1 MKCRLCQIITPLSA
15 SVPVPRPLSGELHP
29 PVPQP
34 GLPGLPT
41 PGPGSQ
47 GLCGQSEHQ
56 PQPGAGPDLRPE
68 PGQHHLL
75 PPPVRQD
82 GLGGRHQGRGGG
94 RGPVRRGECSQH
106 WEVLSLILSPQ
117 ISALESG
124 DSFPSVSCPSK
135 LVLRMECEDLQ
146 CGRRPAA
153 VQEVAESSDL
163 RTVRH
168 GDWPW
173 HVSLFKESS
182 HVCDGTLVDTS
193 WVISTKSCFQG

>member
-1 MKCRLCQIITPLSA
+1 MSALC
-15 SVPVPRPLSGELHP
+15 ELLA
-29 PVPQP
+29 V
-34 GLPGLPT
+34 
-41 PGPGSQ
+41 
-47 GLCGQSEHQ
+47 
-56 PQPGAGPDLRPE
+56 
-68 PGQHHLL
+68 
-75 PPPVRQD
+75 
-82 GLGGRHQGRGGG
+82 
-94 RGPVRRGECSQH
+94 
-106 WEVLSLILSPQ
+106 ILSPQ

-124 DSFPSVSCPSK
+124 DSFPSVTCPSK

-153 VQEVAESSDL
+153 ITEEAEEGSDA

-173 HVSLFKESS
+173 HVTLFKESS